1 MFNRLPGAM
10 LTLGHTHQ
18 WKKGFNCCPVLSQD
32 TSSAGR
38 LVTATFNPAPPVAGL
53 TSVSPPLTLRA
64 IVRAALCDQCSP
76 DGRPASHARLAGTLV
91 NAVLELEKAAAAFGI
106 HVVGNRGAAFL
117 DGLR

>member
-53 TSVSPPLTLRA
+53 TSVSWLLTSVFLPSP
-64 IVRAALCDQCSP
+64 QCAPYFNS
-76 DGRPASHARLAGTLV
+76 PASIRTASRFSFGGNGQVAYGV
-91 NAVLELEKAAAAFGI
+91 KAHG
-106 HVVGNRGAAFL
+106 
-117 DGLR
+117 GL

>member
-53 TSVSPPLTLRA
+53 
-64 IVRAALCDQCSP
+64 
-76 DGRPASHARLAGTLV
+76 ASDSFFSL
-91 NAVLELEKAAAAFGI
+91 LE
-106 HVVGNRGAAFL
+106 
-117 DGLR
+117 